1 LEVTMRELVH
11 TLIPLII
18 IIVVALIIWYIA
30 ERFSPDPTVT
40 KIVQIVLFAVV
51 LIACLVKLVPLLG
64 F

>member
-1 LEVTMRELVH
+1 MRELVH